1 MSHAHSVQQYI
12 MDEETNICVFTFPLE
27 LGDDLTPITH
37 RHVRQ
42 QRWHKFRITTEPV
55 VNELDEDVRQVGYP
69 VKNSAGCGCVI
80 CWRQSRSKN
89 QT

>member
-42 QRWHKFRITTEPV
+42 QR
-55 VNELDEDVRQVGYP
+55 
-69 VKNSAGCGCVI
+69 
-80 CWRQSRSKN
+80 
-89 QT
+89 